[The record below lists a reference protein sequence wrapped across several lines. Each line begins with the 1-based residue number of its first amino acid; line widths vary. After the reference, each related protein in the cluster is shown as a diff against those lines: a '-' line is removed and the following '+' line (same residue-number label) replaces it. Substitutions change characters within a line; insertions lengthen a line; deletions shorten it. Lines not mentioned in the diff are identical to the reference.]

1 MVKVLSNRLTYA
13 NVMATIAVFLTLG
26 GGAYAASLT
35 LPNRSVGTEQL
46 KNGAVTPAKVAAS
59 TISRIQGVHG
69 SAARTDPVVI
79 RWGAPVT
86 DPSTGPIVRDA
97 WAQCQA
103 NEYLV
108 GGGANATGGS
118 AIWST
123 DIVASNPSDGTIQG
137 APANGAET
145 TGGSWHVEA
154 NNQSQSAGDP
164 QNVTLQAYAL
174 CAS

>member
-1 MVKVLSNRLTYA
+1 MLGALSKRLTYA
-13 NVMATIAVFLTLG
+13 NVMATIAVFVTLG
-26 GGAYAASLT
+26 GGAYAASM
-35 LPNRSVGTEQL
+35 LPNGSVGTEQL

-59 TISRIQGVHG
+59 TISRIKAVQGN
-69 SAARTDPVVI
+69 AARTDPVVI
-79 RWGAPVT
+79 RWGTPVT
-86 DPSTGPIVRDA
+86 DPPTGPIVRDA

-118 AIWST
+118 AIWNT
-123 DIVASNPSDGTIQG
+123 YIVASNPSDGTIQG
-137 APANGAET
+137 APTNGAET